1 MKVYSPSSTKLFMEC
16 PQKWYLQRQQG
27 YVSLYYTKR
36 DLATSLGKAFGKAMQ
51 VFYESKFTPAIEDIS
66 SVAQIEFLQDYNDNK
81 HGREINDDVYLK
93 KEEYYNALP
102 RMIDVYLQS
111 PDRIPE
117 TWNVL
122 VIEGLVGDNHEAYI
136 DMGGEDDLGRPWF
149 LDFKVK
155 TYCAKNQMPWQIMKY
170 KYDWQMLHYAWAYSQ
185 TIGKFVD
192 TYYIGMMVATPTP
205 HFMCEK
211 FHLREDHVLTW
222 LDTAQW
228 WWDKMKRCEETGY
241 YPMSANHYTQFGTCQ
256 YLSMCFEEGGHNGFI
271 QVKTKKRT

>member
-1 MKVYSPSSTKLFMEC
+1 MKIYSPSSTKIFMEC

-36 DLATSLGKAFGKAMQ
+36 DLAVSVGKAFGQAMQ
-51 VFYESKFTPAIEDIS
+51 VFYETDQQLPSDELGAR
-66 SVAQIEFLQDYNDNK
+66 AQDYFLQDYQESKSN
-81 HGREINDDVYLK
+81 REVNDDVYLK
-93 KEEYYNALP
+93 KDEYYRALP
-102 RMIDVYLQS
+102 RMIDTYLQS

-122 VIEGLVGDNHEAYI
+122 VIEGLVGDGHEAYI
-136 DMGGEDDLGRPWF
+136 DMGGEDDIGKPWF

-155 TYCAKNQMPWQIMKY
+155 TYCAKNQMPWQIRKY

-185 TIGKFVD
+185 KIERFVD

-211 FHLREDHVLTW
+211 FQLREDHILTW

-228 WWDKMKRCEETGY
+228 WWERMEKCEESGV
-241 YPMSANHYTQFGTCQ
+241 YPMSANHYTQYGTCQ
-256 YLSMCFEEGGHNGFI
+256 YLPMCFEEGKDYGFI
-271 QVKTKKRT
+271 QVKTKKRM